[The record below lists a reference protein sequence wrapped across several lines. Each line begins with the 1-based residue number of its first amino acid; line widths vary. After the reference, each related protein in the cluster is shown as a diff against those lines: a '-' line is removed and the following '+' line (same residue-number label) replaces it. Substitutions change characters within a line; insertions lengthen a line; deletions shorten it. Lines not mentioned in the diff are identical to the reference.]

1 MKRPPSLRLLLLRE
15 VLVAL
20 GLIWLLGTAVAVG
33 LSHFFAQRAFDRSI
47 LDDAYF
53 IASGMRLE
61 DGRLQLALTPGEVR
75 TVLFDKGEV
84 MAFEVRTAA
93 GERVAGNRTLEAP
106 APQDTGYEFSH
117 LALPEG
123 AFRAVALRLETP
135 RPFVVT
141 VAQSTRARTALLRQ
155 LVTLSLVLQALLLA
169 VLAAWLHRRIGE
181 GVAPMA
187 ALREALSMRDERDLS
202 PLSVDASTRET
213 RDVAAAVNDLLQR
226 LTLGARAQREFTG
239 NVAHELRTPLAGIR
253 ALAEYGLRQDDPRA
267 WREQLEGIVAAE
279 ARASRVL
286 DKLLAVALASEART
300 ALHLVPVRLDLAV
313 HDAVL
318 RFLPRADGAGV
329 DLGAE
334 GVEVPVTV
342 RGDLTLIEGI
352 LDNLVDNALRHGA
365 AGSERPVI
373 TVAVQ
378 DTPQGVRLAVQDN
391 GPGIPAGEREKLV
404 ERGVQGDM
412 DGELQRPGG
421 VGLGLVRFYARLLGA
436 RVDFGPAPGER
447 GWRVELTF
455 APGAHGPRAQA

>member
-1 MKRPPSLRLLLLRE
+1 MKAPPSLRRRLLRE

-20 GLIWLLGTAVAVG
+20 GLIWLLGTVVSVA

-61 DGRLQLALTPGEVR
+61 GGQLQLALTPAEVR
-75 TVLFDKGEV
+75 TVLFDQGEV

-93 GERVAGNRTLEAP
+93 GERVAGNRTLP
-106 APQDTGYEFSH
+106 AQPPEDTGYEFSD
-117 LALPEG
+117 LRPREG
-123 AFRAVALRLETP
+123 EFRAVALRLETP
-135 RPFVVT
+135 QPFIVT

-155 LVTLSLVLQALLLA
+155 LLTLSLVLQLLLLA
-169 VLAAWLHRRIGE
+169 GLAAWLHRRIGQ
-181 GVAPMA
+181 GVAPLA
-187 ALREALSMRDERDLS
+187 ALREAVALRGAGDLS
-202 PLSVDASTRET
+202 PLSVDAHTRET

-226 LTLGARAQREFTG
+226 LAQGAQAQREFTG

-253 ALAEYGLRQDDPRA
+253 AQAEYGLRQDDPRA

-286 DKLLAVALASEART
+286 DKLLAVALAAEART
-300 ALHLVPVRLDLAV
+300 ALHLVPVRLDLAA

-318 RFLPRADGAGV
+318 RFLPRADKSGV

-334 GVEVPVTV
+334 GIEAPVTV
-342 RGDLTLIEGI
+342 RGDHTLIEGI
-352 LDNLVDNALRHGA
+352 LDNLIDNALRHGTEGA
-365 AGSERPVI
+365 DGPPVV
-373 TVAVQ
+373 TVAVRQ
-378 DTPQGVRLAVQDN
+378 DPDGVRLAVQDN
-391 GPGIPAGEREKLV
+391 GPGIAAGQREQLL

-412 DGELQRPGG
+412 GSELRRPGG
-421 VGLGLVRFYARLLGA
+421 VGLALVRFYARLLGA
-436 RVDFGPAPGER
+436 GLTFGPPLGER

-455 APGAHGPRAQA
+455 PPA